1 MAETVDPN
9 LPETRLAEP
18 KVPASKLPAG
28 RIAFTYPDFTI
39 YQAARFFIVAAL
51 EMQSVAVGWQMYE
64 ITRRPLDLGLIGL
77 AQFLPGMLL
86 FLVSGH
92 VADRFDRRKVVTLCY
107 VGFAVSSGLLWFIA
121 WEGSHSTRLIY
132 AAVVLVGVVRAFNA
146 PVSRALLPQLVPE
159 EHFANAVAW
168 NASIFQAAT
177 ILGPSV
183 GGFLYALS
191 GGPGSGVRDRRGH
204 QPRGRILH
212 SSYHTPDPGQRSRE
226 PVTWNTVLAGFH
238 YIWSHKLVLGSIS
251 LDMFAVLLGGAVALL
266 PIYASEILKTGPW
279 GLGLLRSA
287 PGIGATVMAILVAH
301 RPLRR
306 RAGLTMLWCV
316 GGFGV
321 CTIIFGLSRSLAL
334 SLVALFLLG
343 ASDMISVIIRS
354 ILVQLATPDEMRGR
368 VNAVDMIFIGVSNEL
383 GQFESGLTAHWFG
396 TVPAVVLGGVG
407 TLVVIGI
414 WAWAFPELRN
424 ADQITN

>member
-1 MAETVDPN
+1 MAEPVESLPAESN
-9 LPETRLAEP
+9 LPD
-18 KVPASKLPAG
+18 G
-28 RIAFTYPDFTI
+28 RVAFTYPDFTI
-39 YQAARFFIVAAL
+39 YQVARFLIVATL
-51 EMQSVAVGWQMYE
+51 EMQSVAVGWQVYE

-92 VADRFDRRKVVTLCY
+92 VADRFDRRKLVTLCY
-107 VGFAVSSGLLWFIA
+107 CGFAVSSALLWAIA
-121 WEGSHSTRLIY
+121 WRDSHSVRLIY
-132 AAVVLVGVVRAFNA
+132 AVVVLVGVVRAFNA

-159 EHFANAVAW
+159 VHFPNAVAW

-177 ILGPSV
+177 ILGPSI
-183 GGFLYALS
+183 GGFLYAFSRGPTVVYATAVATAVAATFSTLQITLS
-191 GGPGSGVRDRRGH
+191 TQARA
-204 QPRGRILH
+204 
-212 SSYHTPDPGQRSRE
+212 RE
-226 PVTWNTVLAGFH
+226 PINWDTVLAGFH

-266 PIYASEILKTGPW
+266 PVYASEILNTGPW

-287 PGIGATVMAILVAH
+287 PGVGATAMAILVAH

-306 RAGLTMLWCV
+306 RAGLTMLLCV
-316 GGFGV
+316 AGFGV
-321 CTIIFGLSRSLAL
+321 CTIIFGLSRSLTL

-343 ASDMISVIIRS
+343 ASDMISVIIRA

-414 WAWAFPELRN
+414 WAWAFPELRQ
-424 ADQITN
+424 ADRITAGN

>member
-1 MAETVDPN
+1 MSRTAATGAKWSHCA
-9 LPETRLAEP
+9 TA
-18 KVPASKLPAG
+18 ASP
-28 RIAFTYPDFTI
+28 
-39 YQAARFFIVAAL
+39 
-51 EMQSVAVGWQMYE
+51 
-64 ITRRPLDLGLIGL
+64 
-77 AQFLPGMLL
+77 FLPDCCW
-86 FLVSGH
+86 
-92 VADRFDRRKVVTLCY
+92 A
-107 VGFAVSSGLLWFIA
+107 IA
-121 WEGSHSTRLIY
+121 WRGSHSVHLIY
-132 AAVVLVGVVRAFNA
+132 AVVVLVGVVRAFNA

-159 EHFANAVAW
+159 EHFPNAVAW

-177 ILGPSV
+177 ILGPSI

-191 GGPGSGVRDRRGH
+191 RGPTVVYATAVVTGLAAVFSTL
-204 QPRGRILH
+204 RITLQ
-212 SSYHTPDPGQRSRE
+212 TQARARE

-238 YIWSHKLVLGSIS
+238 YIWNHKLVLGSIS

-266 PIYASEILKTGPW
+266 PVYASEILKTGPW

-287 PGIGATVMAILVAH
+287 PGVGAIAMAILVAH

-306 RAGLTMLWCV
+306 RAGLTMLFCV
-316 GGFGV
+316 AGFGV

-334 SLVALFLLG
+334 SLVALLLLG
-343 ASDMISVIIRS
+343 ASDMVSVIIRS

-407 TLVVIGI
+407 TLLVIGI

-424 ADQITN
+424 ADQITA